1 MLRPISGKRFQVST
15 PLAIAA
21 AIALGVSSL
30 AQSPQKSTE
39 DLNTI
44 SQNTTRNGQ
53 AANTNAN
60 SGSRAVS
67 KKHGL
72 NISLLLFRRG

>member
-1 MLRPISGKRFQVST
+1 
-15 PLAIAA
+15 
-21 AIALGVSSL
+21 L
-30 AQSPQKSTE
+30 AQSPQKNTR

-44 SQNTTRNGQ
+44 SQNTTQNGQ
-53 AANTNAN
+53 ATKTNVS
-60 SGSRAVS
+60 SGSRSVS